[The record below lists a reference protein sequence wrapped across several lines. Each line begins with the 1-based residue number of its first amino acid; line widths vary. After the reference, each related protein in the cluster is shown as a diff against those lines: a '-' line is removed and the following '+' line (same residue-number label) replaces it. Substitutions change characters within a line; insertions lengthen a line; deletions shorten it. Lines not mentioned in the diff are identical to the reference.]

1 MISIAIYALLFCM
14 SVMLCCIVFRS
25 SDVYNKVLAF
35 NNLSTQVVLLIT
47 AISIILDDF
56 FLIDIALLYASISF
70 ISTIAL
76 MRLMLF

>member
-47 AISIILDDF
+47 AISIILND

>member
-1 MISIAIYALLFCM
+1 MIGIAIYVLLFCM
-14 SVMLCCIVFRS
+14 SVVLYCIVFRS
-25 SDVYNKVLAF
+25 SDVYNKILAF

-47 AISIILDDF
+47 AISVVLNDF

>member
-1 MISIAIYALLFCM
+1 
-14 SVMLCCIVFRS
+14 MLCCIVFRS
-25 SDVYNKVLAF
+25 SDVCNKILAF

-47 AISIILDDF
+47 AISIILNDF

-70 ISTIAL
+70 MSTIAL